1 MAVYK
6 RGNSWTVQ
14 VSWYITD
21 PDTKFGKKK
30 KYKTKGGFRTKAQA
44 KKWENEQ
51 ILAKNKNNI
60 TNENPVFADYFWK
73 WAMTYRIPGKTD
85 GTKRRYTYIS
95 NVVKKYFGTTRIND
109 INRSV
114 YQNFI
119 NEYGKNHSKVT
130 IKKLNGIL
138 KSCVSDAHE
147 EGIIPQNF
155 TNRTNEVWNETRAQ
169 HIEYLSIKEIQSLL
183 KVTQSSLNRKHTT
196 PYAILTA
203 IETGMRAGEILA
215 LKWSDIDEKKQ
226 TIKISKSYD
235 YISKK
240 IKPPKN
246 ESSKRVIYV
255 SKSLLN
261 TLNELKENNQEFIFA
276 KSNGELPTD
285 NALNK
290 ALRYRLKEANISKKG
305 FHFHSLRH
313 CHVAYLVAHHVDWYE
328 ISKRLGH
335 SNIGITMD
343 TYSYMIDEMKATQ
356 QKILANA
363 LDSMNEPKKLHLA

>member
-1 MAVYK
+1 
-6 RGNSWTVQ
+6 
-14 VSWYITD
+14 
-21 PDTKFGKKK
+21 
-30 KYKTKGGFRTKAQA
+30 
-44 KKWENEQ
+44 
-51 ILAKNKNNI
+51 
-60 TNENPVFADYFWK
+60 
-73 WAMTYRIPGKTD
+73 MTYRIPGKTD

-155 TNRTNEVWNETRAQ
+155 TNRINEVWNETRAR

-261 TLNELKENNQEFIFA
+261 TLNELKENHQEFIFA
-276 KSNGELPTD
+276 KLNGELPTD

-363 LDSMNEPKKLHLA
+363 LDSMNEPQKLHLA